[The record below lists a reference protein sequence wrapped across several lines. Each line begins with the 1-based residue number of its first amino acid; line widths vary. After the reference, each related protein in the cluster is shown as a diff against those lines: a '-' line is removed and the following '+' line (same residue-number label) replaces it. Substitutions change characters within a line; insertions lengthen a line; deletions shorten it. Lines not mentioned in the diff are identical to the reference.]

1 MDDALD
7 HLALLTRLQ
16 DAFLADVPAADPQ
29 APVPACGR
37 WRVRNLVEHL
47 GRIHHWAA
55 AQARRRQ
62 ETPLGRG
69 PFDLAPFY
77 AEHAVELRQTLAGL
91 DPGARAWTLLEND
104 DPGSTVQFWHRRQV
118 HETLVHL
125 HDLRAA
131 SGATVDDVAPAV
143 WADTV
148 DEIVTVLQPRQVRL
162 GRTAPLDRSVAL
174 RATDSGASPAAAWVL
189 GGDAPVATASGPARE
204 LALVLW
210 GRLAPADAGL
220 VVDGDAGALDAALAE
235 RITP

>member
-1 MDDALD
+1 MDDGLD
-7 HLALLTRLQ
+7 HLALLSRFQ
-16 DAFLADVPAADPQ
+16 GAFLALVPDADPR

-55 AQARRRQ
+55 AQARRRH

-77 AEHAVELRQTLAGL
+77 AEHAAELRATLAEL
-91 DPGARAWTLLEND
+91 DPDARAWTLLESD
-104 DPGSTVQFWHRRQV
+104 DPGSTVRFWHRRQT

-125 HDLRAA
+125 HDLHAACGRA
-131 SGATVDDVAPAV
+131 VDDVAPAV

-148 DEIVTVLQPRQVRL
+148 DEVVTVMQPRQVRL
-162 GRTAPLDRSVAL
+162 GRVGPVERPVTLQ
-174 RATDSGASPAAAWVL
+174 ATDAGRSWTFGA
-189 GGDAPVATASGPARE
+189 GDTVATVRAPARE

-210 GRLAPADAGL
+210 GRRTPEEAG
-220 VVDGDAGALDAALAE
+220 VVVEGDPAALATALDG